1 MKENEKH
8 FKRITLEQ
16 WDNNLTKATLNDN
29 SFADITFDELDG
41 WGIKRISYKAF
52 GKSAKTIKGF
62 RCAVCELSEA
72 PLEYNV
78 WTTLSQLTEVKWL
91 DLRLNVT
98 QIPSN
103 AFKTNNG
110 AESKIKSLILYLTPK
125 QRLTIQSNA
134 FNNLKQLLEIEF
146 LSEVDFFK
154 IEKSTFNFS
163 RVNNSR
169 IAMVFMASIL
179 TGDIFAPGSFDGNK
193 EQLDI
198 ELCASNFTYIPESSF
213 KSVLSDNRNIIDF
226 HGCPG
231 VYTSYI
237 DCADC
242 RNLWLITDRKEN
254 QLMNAFCM
262 NDPKKTFFDQ
272 DIQEKLRNK
281 CK

>member
-1 MKENEKH
+1 MNNTDLSKIFNLISKSLGENDLH
-8 FKRITLEQ
+8 FKRVRITLTE
-16 WDNNLTKATLNDN
+16 NGTLNDN
-29 SFADITFDELDG
+29 SFANITFDDFYG
-41 WGIKRISYKAF
+41 YRIKRISNKAF
-52 GKSAKTIKGF
+52 GKSDKTIKQF
-62 RCAVCELSEA
+62 WCASCELSET

-103 AFKTNNG
+103 AFKTNNE
-110 AESKIKSLILYLTPK
+110 AESKIKSLTLYLTPR

-169 IAMVFMASIL
+169 IAMLFMASIL

-193 EQLDI
+193 QQLEIDFPS
-198 ELCASNFTYIPESSF
+198 SNISYIPESSF
-213 KSVLSDNRNIIDF
+213 KYVLNNAENLIDF
-226 HGCPG
+226 
-231 VYTSYI
+231 SSI
-237 DCADC
+237 D
-242 RNLWLITDRKEN
+242 
-254 QLMNAFCM
+254 
-262 NDPKKTFFDQ
+262 P
-272 DIQEKLRNK
+272 
-281 CK
+281 